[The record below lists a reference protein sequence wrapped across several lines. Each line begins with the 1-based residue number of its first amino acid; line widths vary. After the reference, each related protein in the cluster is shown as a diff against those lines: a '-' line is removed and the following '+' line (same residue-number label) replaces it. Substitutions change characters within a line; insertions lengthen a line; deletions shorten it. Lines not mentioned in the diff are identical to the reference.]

1 MTKLF
6 TSVVNMSIT
15 ASFVVLAVIVIRL
28 CLKKAPKIYSY
39 LLWIAVLIRF
49 LIPVSF
55 EAGFGIV
62 PSQPLIKTNDI
73 FVNEVTTHSY
83 VPNEKINEE
92 EEKIQEGSLTEE
104 EIQYLPVERIATEVT
119 YTYDMEN
126 MEDTA
131 ATFHIPAGTMK
142 ILAVVWFFA
151 GICLILYEAVS
162 YGNFMQKL
170 RRESGTSIKEEGKR
184 RDIYIW
190 ISNAVKTPFVAG
202 FFSPVIYLPENLEA
216 GQRELIMEHEK
227 IHIRRLDHIIKPA
240 AMLVCCIYWFNPF
253 AWLAFYLMER
263 DMESSCDEAVLRKI
277 GYDRKKEY
285 AGTLLSLAVRETWRP
300 GHPISF
306 GESNVKSRIKHAVK
320 IKKASV
326 FTSAAGAV
334 TAVFAV
340 FFLLAN
346 RTEAAE
352 EVGEIHLRVEN
363 TEVINEMLQMDEI
376 QDAVPERVEEKGISG
391 VPGTDENDAS
401 VMEFVSPD
409 GYVRNTNYDP
419 LRDQFEILLLT
430 SVEDHQDVEILF
442 SYPVEYSRISDDFGT
457 RIHPITQKEKV
468 HSGIDFAA
476 DKGTP
481 VTAAADGVV
490 AETGYDQDC
499 GNYIILQHS
508 NGDMTYYAACEEILA
523 EEGKNVKRGEMIAT
537 VGSTGRST
545 GSHLHFAVSRDG
557 NYIEPQFIDS
567 EEETTD
573 FISPDGNSAEGMSGS
588 VEKLVDKY
596 KEYGLSAEYTDDD
609 YQLYFEEEPVYFFAD
624 NRNFDGGHSFSGTLF
639 AKVPGEENGYT
650 GVVTRYDK
658 EKRMIGLERLSEE
671 ESKAFSDR
679 YIW

>member
-1 MTKLF
+1 MTKIF

-83 VPNEKINEE
+83 VPNEKINGE
-92 EEKIQEGSLTEE
+92 EEKIQEGSFTEE
-104 EIQYLPVERIATEVT
+104 EIQYLPLERIATEVT
-119 YTYDMEN
+119 YMYDMED
-126 MEDTA
+126 MEYTA

-190 ISNAVKTPFVAG
+190 VSNAVKAPFVAG

-240 AMLVCCIYWFNPF
+240 AMLVCCVYWFNPF

-300 GHPISF
+300 GHPIAF

-326 FTSAAGAV
+326 FTSAAGAII
-334 TAVFAV
+334 AVASV

-346 RTEAAE
+346 RTEAVE
-352 EVGEIHLRVEN
+352 EVGEIHLSVEN
-363 TEVINEMLQMDEI
+363 TEGINEILQMDEM

-391 VPGTDENDAS
+391 VPGTDSNDATE
-401 VMEFVSPD
+401 MA
-409 GYVRNTNYDP
+409 
-419 LRDQFEILLLT
+419 
-430 SVEDHQDVEILF
+430 DHQDVEILF

-457 RIHPITQKEKV
+457 RIHPITQEEKV
-468 HSGIDFAA
+468 HSGVDFAA

-481 VTAAADGVV
+481 VTAAADGIV

-499 GNYIILQHS
+499 GNYIIIQHS

-557 NYIEPQFIDS
+557 NYIEPQF
-567 EEETTD
+567 
-573 FISPDGNSAEGMSGS
+573 
-588 VEKLVDKY
+588 VEN
-596 KEYGLSAEYTDDD
+596 
-609 YQLYFEEEPVYFFAD
+609 EEEP
-624 NRNFDGGHSFSGTLF
+624 
-639 AKVPGEENGYT
+639 
-650 GVVTRYDK
+650 
-658 EKRMIGLERLSEE
+658 
-671 ESKAFSDR
+671 
-679 YIW
+679 